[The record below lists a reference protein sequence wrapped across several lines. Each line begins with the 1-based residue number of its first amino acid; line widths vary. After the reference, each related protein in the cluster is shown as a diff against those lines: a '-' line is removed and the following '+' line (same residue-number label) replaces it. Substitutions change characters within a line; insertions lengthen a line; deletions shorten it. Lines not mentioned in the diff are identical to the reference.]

1 MMNKISVA
9 LLISLGLPAMA
20 ADFDVMSFNIR
31 NSKDS
36 VAGSEYD
43 GNNTWDNRKAIV
55 ADIIAQTDI
64 AGLQEAFSDQIG
76 YLARQLPEYSWVG
89 VGRDDGN
96 AEGEAVPIFYRND
109 KYVKLGGGTFWLSET
124 PQVVASVG
132 WDADLTRITTWV
144 RLEEIATGK
153 RVLVFNAHFDHIGQ
167 TARQESAKLLGKKA
181 DEITGGAGDAV
192 IVLGD
197 LNFERSDTDS
207 YQSLTD
213 LYQDAREITQQ
224 PFSGVNGNKEQVF
237 TYHGY
242 GKEKPEDIDYIFVN
256 EKLAVNTFE
265 YQSVVKDGIY
275 ASDHLS
281 VMSNVS
287 FQ

>member
-1 MMNKISVA
+1 MMNKIAMA
-9 LLISLGLPAMA
+9 LLLVLGLPAVA

-36 VAGSEYD
+36 VVGSEYD
-43 GNNTWDNRKAIV
+43 GNNTWDNRKAMVASIV
-55 ADIIAQTDI
+55 AQNDI
-64 AGLQEAFSDQIG
+64 AGLQEAFSDQIEF
-76 YLARQLPEYSWVG
+76 LARQLPDYSWVG
-89 VGRDDGN
+89 AGRDDGN
-96 AEGEAVPIFYRND
+96 AQGEAVPIFYRND
-109 KYVKLGGGTFWLSET
+109 KYIKLGGGTFWLSET

-153 RVLVFNAHFDHIGQ
+153 RVLVFNAHFDHIGK
-167 TARQESAKLLGKKA
+167 TARQESAKLLSKKA
-181 DEITGGAGDAV
+181 DEITSGAGDAV

-197 LNFERSDTDS
+197 LNFERSDTAS
-207 YQSLTD
+207 YQALTD
-213 LYQDAREITQQ
+213 LYHDAREITTV
-224 PFSGVNGNKEQVF
+224 PFSGVNGNEEQVF

-242 GKEKPEDIDYIFVN
+242 GKEKSEDIDYIFVN
-256 EKLAVNTFE
+256 DKLAVNSFE
-265 YQSVVKDGIY
+265 YRSVIKDGIY

-281 VMSNVS
+281 VISNVS

>member
-1 MMNKISVA
+1 MMNKIAVA

-55 ADIIAQTDI
+55 VDIIAQTDI

-144 RLEEIATGK
+144 RLEEIVTGK

-167 TARQESAKLLGKKA
+167 TARQKSTILLSKKA
-181 DEITGGAGDAV
+181 DEITAGAGDAV

-197 LNFERSDTDS
+197 LNFERSDTAS
-207 YQSLTD
+207 YKALTD
-213 LYQDAREITQQ
+213 LYQDAREITKQ
-224 PFSGVNGNKEQVF
+224 PFTGVNGNKDQVF
-237 TYHGY
+237 TYQGY

-256 EKLAVNTFE
+256 DKLAVNRFE
-265 YQSVVKDGIY
+265 YRNVIKDGIY

-281 VMSNVS
+281 VISNIS

>member
-1 MMNKISVA
+1 MMNKIAVA

-55 ADIIAQTDI
+55 VDIIAQTDI

-167 TARQESAKLLGKKA
+167 TARQKSAILLSKKA

-197 LNFERSDTDS
+197 LNFERSDTAS
-207 YQSLTD
+207 YKALTD
-213 LYQDAREITQQ
+213 LYQDAREITKQ
-224 PFSGVNGNKEQVF
+224 PFTGVNGNKDQVF
-237 TYHGY
+237 TYQGY

-256 EKLAVNTFE
+256 DKLAVNTFE
-265 YQSVVKDGIY
+265 YRNVIKDGIY

-281 VMSNVS
+281 VISNIS

>member
-1 MMNKISVA
+1 MMNKIAVA

-55 ADIIAQTDI
+55 VDIIAQKDI

-167 TARQESAKLLGKKA
+167 TARQKSAILLSKKA

-197 LNFERSDTDS
+197 LNFERSDTAS
-207 YQSLTD
+207 YKALTD
-213 LYQDAREITQQ
+213 LYQDAREISQQ
-224 PFSGVNGNKEQVF
+224 PFTGVNGNKDQVF

-256 EKLAVNTFE
+256 DKLAVNTFE
-265 YQSVVKDGIY
+265 YRSVVKDGIY

-281 VMSNVS
+281 VMSNIS

>member
-1 MMNKISVA
+1 MNKISVA

-144 RLEEIATGK
+144 RLEEISTGK

-213 LYQDAREITQQ
+213 LYQDAREITKQ
-224 PFSGVNGNKEQVF
+224 PFSGVNGDKEQVF

-256 EKLAVNTFE
+256 EKLAVNTFK
-265 YQSVVKDGIY
+265 YQNVVKDGIY